1 MSNFETINFDPNV
14 LFSLSYNFE
23 GLKVLLSQ
31 FSKNQ
36 KMIIDKLN
44 GLENKTN
51 QNSLYINNINIG
63 LKNQGIDLGEL
74 PKIELREEKHSRVSS
89 DLISNL
95 GGGDNERIKDLEK
108 KLSKLNTFI
117 PKFPEDKG
125 KTLTDILDE
134 YQYGLKGI
142 SDKNNELDNKIKNIL
157 EDLEEI
163 KVKVA
168 DFNIYDI
175 FKNNDNEN
183 GPNVDIVTGL
193 IQNLDNK
200 VMKKLS
206 LQDER
211 FKKNESDIYK
221 IKNDALNANNL
232 AEQTNKIVIN
242 LRETVDKNTNSIDEN
257 KNDSNEKLQKLQDAL
272 NNLINRHNDDI
283 DVIRKEIKN
292 LNELNDNLIK
302 EDFTEKEISII
313 NPKQEEKTTIELKE
327 FKKFKDHI
335 LKKIQALDNRL
346 LDYVPYSKIEEIKKD
361 IEDMKNSL
369 NSKPSQQD
377 FYDINEHISHLDSSI
392 ENLKENQDI
401 YSEEIKKI
409 KTDLNNHSKSIEQI
423 ILTQYSM
430 KTNLIIDPENVV
442 TLSILNTK
450 LENYVNRVLYDEDKK
465 ELDKEIQR
473 IKRSFESQKQNYY
486 ELYEITKSKAN
497 EDSLKN
503 LEDYLVGL
511 IDELRD
517 RSSKTYSNRIE
528 VNKNFKK
535 IDLQIKQ
542 IIELYNKIDH
552 GDNWLLA
559 KRPIGAYH
567 CASCDAYIGDLKD
580 NNEFNHNKIQEYEHF
595 NQTNRVGNGFS
606 RILNLVN
613 IQKENKKEKSVED
626 GILTNN
632 NNNENDNVFIY
643 EKDGNDKIKNFQTTS
658 YNVNSREKVKKILPP
673 LNKTEELYYDNENY
687 MNTDGPK
694 VVKIV
699 RLNKK

>member
-23 GLKVLLSQ
+23 GLKNLLGQ

-44 GLENKTN
+44 SLENKTN
-51 QNSLYINNINIG
+51 QNSLFINNINIG
-63 LKNQGIDLGEL
+63 LKNQGIEIGEGQ
-74 PKIELREEKHSRVSS
+74 KIEIKEEKHSRVSS

-142 SDKNNELDNKIKNIL
+142 SDKNNELEDKIKKIL

-175 FKNNDNEN
+175 FKNTNNEN
-183 GPNVDIVTGL
+183 GPNVDVVTGL

-211 FKKNESDIYK
+211 FKKNESDIHK
-221 IKNDALNANNL
+221 IKNDVLNSNNL
-232 AEQTNKIVIN
+232 SDQTNKIVIN
-242 LRETVDKNTNSIDEN
+242 LRDIVDKNTNSINEN
-257 KNDSNEKLQKLQDAL
+257 KNDSNEKFQKIQDAL
-272 NNLINRHNDDI
+272 NNLIHRHNDDI
-283 DVIRKEIKN
+283 EVIRKEIKS

-302 EDFTEKEISII
+302 DDFTEKEISII
-313 NPKQEEKTTIELKE
+313 NPKQEEKTTIEIKE

-346 LDYVPYSKIEEIKKD
+346 LDYVPISRLESIKKD

-401 YSEEIKKI
+401 HSDEIKKI
-409 KTDLNNHSKSIEQI
+409 KNDISNHSKSIEQI
-423 ILTQYSM
+423 MLTQYSM
-430 KTNLIIDPENVV
+430 KTNLIIDPQNVV
-442 TLSILNTK
+442 TLNILNSK
-450 LENYVNRVLYDEDKK
+450 LENYVNRVLYEEDKK

-473 IKRSFESQKQNYY
+473 IKRNIESQKENYY
-486 ELYEITKSKAN
+486 ELLEISKSKAN
-497 EDSLKN
+497 EDSMKN

-552 GDNWLLA
+552 GDNWILA
-559 KRPIGAYH
+559 KRPLGSYH

-613 IQKENKKEKSVED
+613 IQKENKKEKSDED
-626 GILTNN
+626 GVLNN
-632 NNNENDNVFIY
+632 NSNGNVFNYENDDN
-643 EKDGNDKIKNFQTTS
+643 EKYRNFQTTS
-658 YNVNSREKVKKILPP
+658 YNVNSRDKVKKILPP
-673 LNKTEELYYDNENY
+673 LNKTDELYCDKDNY
-687 MNTDGPK
+687 MNSDGPK

-699 RLNKK
+699 RINKK

>member
-1 MSNFETINFDPNV
+1 MSNFDAINFDPNV

-23 GLKVLLSQ
+23 GLKSLLGS

-142 SDKNNELDNKIKNIL
+142 SDKNNELEEKIKKIL

-175 FKNNDNEN
+175 FKNTDNEN
-183 GPNVDIVTGL
+183 GPNVDVVTGL

-211 FKKNESDIYK
+211 FKKNESDIFK
-221 IKNDALNANNL
+221 IKNDAVNANNL

-242 LRETVDKNTNSIDEN
+242 LREIVDKNTNSIDEN
-257 KNDSNEKLQKLQDAL
+257 KNDFNEKLQKLQDAL
-272 NNLINRHNDDI
+272 NNLINRHNEDI
-283 DVIRKEIKN
+283 DIIRKEIKN

-302 EDFTEKEISII
+302 DDFTEKEISII
-313 NPKQEEKTTIELKE
+313 NPKQEEKTTIEIKE

-346 LDYVPYSKIEEIKKD
+346 LDYVPTSRLESIKKD

-369 NSKPSQQD
+369 NSKPSLQD
-377 FYDINEHISHLDSSI
+377 FYEINEHISHLDSSI

-401 YSEEIKKI
+401 YSDEIKKI
-409 KTDLNNHSKSIEQI
+409 KNDISNHSKSIEQI
-423 ILTQYSM
+423 LLTQYSM
-430 KTNLIIDPENVV
+430 KNNLIIDPENVV
-442 TLSILNTK
+442 TLNILNTK
-450 LENYVNRVLYDEDKK
+450 LENYVNRVLYEEDKK
-465 ELDKEIQR
+465 ELEKDIQR
-473 IKRSFESQKQNYY
+473 IKRNFESQKQNYY
-486 ELYEITKSKAN
+486 ELYELTKSKAN
-497 EDSLKN
+497 EDALKS

-552 GDNWLLA
+552 GDNWILA
-559 KRPIGAYH
+559 KRPLGSYH

-613 IQKENKKEKSVED
+613 IQKENKKEKSIED
-626 GILTNN
+626 GALSNSNN
-632 NNNENDNVFIY
+632 NVYNYEND
-643 EKDGNDKIKNFQTTS
+643 ENDKNKNFQTTS

-673 LNKTEELYYDNENY
+673 LNKTDELYCDKDNY
-687 MNTDGPK
+687 MNSDGPK

-699 RLNKK
+699 RINKK